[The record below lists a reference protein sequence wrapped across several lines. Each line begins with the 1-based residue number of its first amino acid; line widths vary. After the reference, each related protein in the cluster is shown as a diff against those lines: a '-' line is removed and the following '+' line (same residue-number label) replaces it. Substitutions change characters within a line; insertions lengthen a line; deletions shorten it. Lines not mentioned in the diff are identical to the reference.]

1 MDCECARRWLPN
13 PQAQLK
19 SIRRQLL
26 AALLGAISLA
36 LLLGGF
42 VIYRSILAEVDGLFD
57 YQLRQLALSLRD
69 QAFHNAFAPATD
81 DVSEDF
87 DFVIQVWSPEG
98 VRVYYSHPH
107 KTLPGLAQLGYNTIQ
122 TPEGSWRVFAVK
134 LNSLVIQVAQPLNVR
149 NHMALQ
155 TAMHLL
161 IPFFALLPVLSLLIW
176 ILVSRGLA
184 PLNRLAKA
192 VATRSPKAL
201 EPLPLQ
207 KSPVEVLPLVR
218 SLNDLLARLD
228 EALAAQR
235 CFIAD
240 AAHELRTPIAAMQ
253 LQAQLLER
261 AQTDEEAKAALVDLK
276 AGIQRA
282 GHAVRQLLTLARQ
295 DPDMVAKPF
304 VSVSLAE
311 LAGNV
316 IGDQLAL
323 AAAKDIDLGIA
334 AVDESALVMGDTEG
348 LRILLTNLVENAIR
362 YTPQGGKVD
371 VFVHRRQDGNASLEV
386 VDTGP
391 GIAVKDQARVFD
403 RFYRGEA
410 TAEPGTGLGLAI
422 VKTVADRHG
431 AKVELKNGETRG
443 LSVRVVF
450 PELDMGR

>member
-1 MDCECARRWLPN
+1 MDCECARRWLLD

-26 AALLGAISLA
+26 AALLGTISLA
-36 LLLGGF
+36 LLLGAF
-42 VIYRSILAEVDGLFD
+42 AIYRSTLAEVDDLFD

-69 QAFHNAFAPATD
+69 QAFHNAFAPATG
-81 DVSEDF
+81 DVAEDF

-122 TPEGSWRVFAVK
+122 TPEGNWRVFAAK
-134 LNSLVIQVAQPLNVR
+134 LNSLVIQVAQPLKVR

-161 IPFFALLPVLSLLIW
+161 IPLCALLPVLSLLIW

-184 PLNRLAKA
+184 PLNRLANA

-201 EPLPLQ
+201 EPLPEQ

-218 SLNDLLARLD
+218 SLNGLLARLA
-228 EALAAQR
+228 EALAAQKA
-235 CFIAD
+235 FIAD

-253 LQAQLLER
+253 LQAQLVER
-261 AQTDEEAKAALVDLK
+261 AQTEEEAKAALDDLK
-276 AGIQRA
+276 AGIYRA

-304 VSVSLAE
+304 VSVSLVE
-311 LAGNV
+311 LARSV
-316 IGDQLAL
+316 IGDQIAL
-323 AAAKDIDLGIA
+323 AGAKDIDLGIA
-334 AVDESALVMGDTEG
+334 AVDETALVLGNTEG
-348 LRILLTNLVENAIR
+348 LRILLANLVENAVR
-362 YTPQGGKVD
+362 YTPQGGRVD
-371 VFVHRRQDGNASLEV
+371 VFVRRQEDGSASVEV
-386 VDTGP
+386 ADTGP
-391 GIAVKDQARVFD
+391 GIAIKDQARVFD

-410 TAEPGTGLGLAI
+410 TTEPGTGLGLAI

-431 AKVELKNGETRG
+431 ARVELKNGETGG
-443 LSVRVVF
+443 LRVRVVF
-450 PELDMGR
+450 PGFGGG